1 MRNKP
6 TSSRKQKGA
15 SLLEILIAVLILAI
29 GLLGIAALQAVTL
42 RNMQGSGD
50 RSVAVIQTYA
60 IFDMMRA
67 NREDAVDGDYD
78 TAGLLCEAPTGGTR
92 VDNEHA
98 LWITQMQAAMGTGAC
113 GEVDCAA
120 GRCTVT
126 IQWNESRLGGNE
138 LRAEDTEVK
147 EHKLIMEATL

>member
-6 TSSRKQKGA
+6 TPSRNQKGA

-60 IFDMMRA
+60 MFDMMRA

-78 TAGLLCEAPTGGTR
+78 TNGLLCEIPAGGTR
-92 VDNEHA
+92 VENEKA
-98 LWITQMQAAMGTGAC
+98 LWMTQMRAAMGDTVC

-120 GRCTVT
+120 GRCAVTV
-126 IQWNESRLGGNE
+126 QWDETRLGGNE
-138 LRAEDTEVK
+138 DADLNEDAE
-147 EHKLIMEATL
+147 EHQLTMRATL